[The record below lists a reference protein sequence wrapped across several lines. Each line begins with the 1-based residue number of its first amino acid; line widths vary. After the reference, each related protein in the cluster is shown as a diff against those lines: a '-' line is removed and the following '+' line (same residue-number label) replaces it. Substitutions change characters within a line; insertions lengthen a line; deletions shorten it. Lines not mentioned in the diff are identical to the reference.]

1 PGVRG
6 RDDLAARSASVIS
19 EVTLPELLNVLREAK
34 SSIKKEKL
42 VLYIMLLGLL
52 TTDAKVHR
60 RSRST
65 AVDVISNDRIDSGD
79 SELLGCC
86 RGWEGALASF
96 FGRGSNCY
104 CRGRLGSI
112 GTDQVSG
119 PVWGKQAPKKGRGC
133 EAIVEE
139 AAAFGKGNIAASS
152 MGCRKQRKLGV
163 DGRWPGV
170 DGRWP

>member
-1 PGVRG
+1 
-6 RDDLAARSASVIS
+6 
-19 EVTLPELLNVLREAK
+19 
-34 SSIKKEKL
+34 
-42 VLYIMLLGLL
+42 LLGLL